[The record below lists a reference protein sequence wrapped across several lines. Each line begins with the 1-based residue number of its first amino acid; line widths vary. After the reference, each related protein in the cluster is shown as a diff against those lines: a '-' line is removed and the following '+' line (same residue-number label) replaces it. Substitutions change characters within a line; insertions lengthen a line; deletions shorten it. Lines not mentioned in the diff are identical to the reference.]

1 VSSYFSYPLA
11 DGETPNPL
19 RFLPSRPPRDWERI
33 DRYAE
38 RLRFSAGDVIVR
50 EGDRDTSFAIVLSGS
65 LAVDLPWAP
74 RVETGSVF
82 GEIAFLTGAPRSAT
96 VRAEADGEL
105 LRMSRDAF
113 DVLAA
118 RHPELGR
125 SIALELGRIVAERLL
140 REQPSLR

>member
-1 VSSYFSYPLA
+1 VSSYFSYPLGGVEKP
-11 DGETPNPL
+11 DPL

-33 DRYAE
+33 ARHGE
-38 RLRFSAGDVIVR
+38 RLRFAAGDVIVR
-50 EGDRDTSFAIVLSGS
+50 EGQHDTSFAIVLHGA
-65 LAVDLPWAP
+65 LAVDLPWRP
-74 RVETGSVF
+74 RIEAGSVF

-96 VRAEADGEL
+96 VRAEESGEL
-105 LRMSRDAF
+105 LRLSRDAF

-140 REQPSLR
+140 REEPGLR